1 MLNTLK
7 TNIGIVPTAKAMN
20 GTIAILGITERSINT
35 IAKTPNPNH
44 DIAATKRNLF
54 TYFSG
59 YIEIL
64 DQFVKSKIFSL
75 TQLYNIPFKLQ

>member
-7 TNIGIVPTAKAMN
+7 TNIAIVPATKAIN
-20 GTIAILGITERSINT
+20 GTIAILGITDRSIKM
-35 IAKTPNPNH
+35 IAKIPNPNH
-44 DIAATKRNLF
+44 DITATKRNLF

-75 TQLYNIPFKLQ
+75 IQLYNIPFKLQ